1 MRIWIF
7 YLDYYFLL
15 NKLKI
20 KTLFVFHSDSLA

>member
-15 NKLKI
+15 NWLRI
-20 KTLFVFHSDSLA
+20 KALFVFHSDSLA